1 MEKGLKEALERVKG
15 NFETPEQNKDIAGME
30 TPETKQLKNIA
41 IALRGIQKELEHL
54 NRSLRK

>member
-1 MEKGLKEALERVKG
+1 MDKESRIKRLKEL
-15 NFETPEQNKDIAGME
+15 ME
-30 TPETKQLKNIA
+30 TPESEFMLLETPEVKQLKNIA